1 MLLLQYGGAYM
12 SSLSLFLRG
21 ILLVSLF
28 CYRLTQTKDD
38 FAIIE
43 LSLIIIYSCQAIVS
57 QAYLNRFK
65 RIRNVTFW
73 IFCIEF
79 VLTCIVLPNF
89 YCFLPLLFFEWMIK
103 YWSDCWVFILPFLI
117 GIWLVESY
125 TLIFML
131 GICVVA
137 TYLNTLIYRERELKE
152 TSFAKIDKLRYVNRR
167 FKSEQA
173 QLIEL
178 QDEKIRNSL
187 LEERKRIVG
196 EIHDLLGHQL
206 SSAVI
211 QIGALE
217 FLVEDLN
224 LKESLKQVKE
234 ILSSSMNNVR
244 KVIHTERE
252 STLDLKR
259 ELSLLV
265 ADFEKAEI
273 EFTFEN
279 QTPLSNQ
286 KGHSVV
292 NIIREALTNINK
304 HSNADN
310 VILRFVEL
318 SDKWILLIADN
329 GTTHSTSNQHG
340 GIGLLTIEERVR
352 NMKGTLHISHN
363 QGFRIFIT
371 IPKD

>member
-1 MLLLQYGGAYM
+1 M
-12 SSLSLFLRG
+12 SSLSLFLRS

-28 CYRLTQTKDD
+28 SYRLSQTSPD

-43 LSLIIIYSCQAIVS
+43 LSLIIIYTCQAIVS
-57 QAYLNRFK
+57 GTYLKGKFK
-65 RIRNVTFW
+65 KKDLIFW
-73 IFCIEF
+73 LFFFEF
-79 VLTCIVLPNF
+79 VLTCIFLPSFF
-89 YCFLPLLFFEWMIK
+89 YVFPLLFFEWKIK
-103 YWSDCWVFILPFLI
+103 GWKDFFIFLLVVLV
-117 GIWLVESY
+117 GFWLVEPY
-125 TLIFML
+125 TVVFIM

-137 TYLNTLIYRERELKE
+137 AYLSTLIDREEELKE
-152 TSFAKIDKLRYVNRR
+152 TSFTKIDQLRYVNRR

-173 QLIEL
+173 QLVEL
-178 QDEKIRNSL
+178 QDEKVRNAL
-187 LEERKRIVG
+187 LEERKRLVG

-217 FLVEDLN
+217 FLVEDLS
-224 LKESLKQVKE
+224 LKESLRQVKE
-234 ILSSSMNNVR
+234 VLSSSMDNVR
-244 KVIHTERE
+244 RVIHTERE
-252 STLDLKR
+252 TALDLKH

-279 QTPLSNQ
+279 QTSLSNQ
-286 KGHSVV
+286 KAHSVV

-304 HSNADN
+304 HSNADK

-318 SDKWILLIADN
+318 SDKWILLISDN
-329 GTTHSTSNQHG
+329 GTIHSTSNQHG

-352 NMKGTLHISHN
+352 NMAGTLHISQN

-371 IPKD
+371 IPKN